1 MLRRVLDELVTYT
14 LLKQEAKARNV
25 TATDAEVAAQ
35 IEEIR
40 KSAPDEEAFQK
51 ALKEQSMTM
60 ARLRDD
66 ARTQIAIGKMMD
78 AEIANAPPVTDAD
91 AKEFYDKNPD
101 RFKQPEMVR
110 ASHILIMVRD
120 EDGEAAK
127 KDARA
132 RIDAVLKRARAGED
146 FAALARE
153 NSQDGSAAG
162 GGDLD
167 FFPREKMVAPFAD
180 AAFKLKTGEV
190 SDVVTTQFGY
200 HIIKATDRKPAST
213 LPLAEVNEQLKQ
225 GLAQQKKQ
233 QVAQQFIAQLR
244 QKSKV
249 EVLI

>member
-1 MLRRVLDELVTYT
+1 
-14 LLKQEAKARNV
+14 
-25 TATDAEVAAQ
+25 
-35 IEEIR
+35 
-40 KSAPDEEAFQK
+40 
-51 ALKEQSMTM
+51 MTM

-78 AEIANAPPVTDAD
+78 AEIANAPAVTDAE
-91 AKEFYDKNPD
+91 AKEFYDKNPE

-132 RIDAVLKRARAGED
+132 KIDAVLKRAKAGED

-167 FFPREKMVAPFAD
+167 FFPSEKMVAPFAD
-180 AAFKLKTGEV
+180 AAFKLKTGEI

-200 HIIKATDRKPAST
+200 HIIKATDRKPASM

-225 GLAQQKKQ
+225 GLSQQKKQ

-244 QKSKV
+244 QKSRV